1 MGKSGS
7 CETDCIKRDRGG
19 YQDVGLDDPRV
30 VKQKN
35 GTYRPRQRDVLL
47 DEPWVV
53 KEKLWRL
60 GGR

>member
-7 CETDCIKRDRGG
+7 RETGWIKKDRGR
-19 YQDVGLDDPRV
+19 YHDVGLGDPRV

-47 DEPWVV
+47 DDPWVV
-53 KEKLWRL
+53 KKKLWRL

>member
-7 CETDCIKRDRGG
+7 CETDSIKRDRGG

-47 DEPWVV
+47 DDPRVV
-53 KEKLWRL
+53 KEK
-60 GGR
+60 